1 VADVPGAVGARSV
14 VFGFPP
20 VFIAEAE
27 FRPVMDRILF
37 DEWKLPRGTN
47 AAAQRA
53 AAERLGAAPE

>member
-1 VADVPGAVGARSV
+1 
-14 VFGFPP
+14 
-20 VFIAEAE
+20 
-27 FRPVMDRILF
+27 MDRILF